1 MALTVVVVTGEVDEL
16 SEFVDKVINN
26 KTIQAGS
33 GEKIK
38 LPVNNPNNPNPP
50 YIPGGL
56 LPSNM
61 PDLFAGGNGVLKETY
76 PGGVEAEGVFY
87 AVEDK
92 GIIPFATS
100 WLYVSGD
107 VEDRIS
113 SGRLYSLWEDWCFE
127 VGEENTYTNA
137 SFVRAFKSL
146 IGDSVQS
153 YRTATERGF
162 TGVRSRS

>member
-1 MALTVVVVTGEVDEL
+1 MALTVVVVTGELDEL
-16 SEFVDKVINN
+16 SEFVDKVINK
-26 KTIQAGS
+26 KTVQAGS

-38 LPVNNPNNPNPP
+38 LPVNNSNNPNPP

-56 LPSNM
+56 LPSNL
-61 PDLFAGGNGVLKETY
+61 PDLFGDGGSAVLRGDEFHE
-76 PGGVEAEGVFY
+76 VV
-87 AVEDK
+87 DK
-92 GIIPFATS
+92 GIIPFAAS

-107 VEDRIS
+107 KEDRIS

-162 TGVRSRS
+162 VGVRSRS